1 MKRPGL
7 VERACFAVAAGVLGV
22 SASIG
27 FDDPIG
33 LFVAYFAILLGGW
46 GLAMAARHWL
56 ADERQRKMQKASL
69 DSLAKSLVSIVS
81 PDEGRT

>member
-1 MKRPGL
+1 M
-7 VERACFAVAAGVLGV
+7 

-33 LFVAYFAILLGGW
+33 LFVAYSAIFFGGW
-46 GLAMAARHWL
+46 GLAMAARDWL
-56 ADERQRKMQKASL
+56 ADERQRKMQTASL
-69 DSLAKSLVSIVS
+69 DSLAKSLVSVVS